1 MDAVEWCCV
10 FEALEIRVVECESVG
25 VFDESVEVDMVVEGM
40 DVLERVEELADVCD
54 FYDLQEWLVYFLDEG
69 DCKRD
74 YA

>member
-10 FEALEIRVVECESVG
+10 FEALEIRVVEGESVG
-25 VFDESVEVDMVVEGM
+25 VFDESVEVDMGVEGM

-54 FYDLQEWLVYFLDEG
+54 FYNLQEWLVYFLDEG